1 MKTVPRN
8 RDRCIL
14 KFHVMKTNENTM
26 QLGMSFSAVLL
37 HNNIIKKRCV
47 IVNRVDENFSKPG

>member
-26 QLGMSFSAVLL
+26 QLGISFSAVLL

-47 IVNRVDENFSKPG
+47 MLNRAGENFSKPG